1 MAGTR
6 LTIDTR
12 GLDRL
17 QVNLNILAS
26 GVRDTSALMPRLGE
40 YLRSSTQDRF
50 KTQVGPDGGPWAVLA
65 PHTIKRKRKSRN
77 KILTEHGGLRKNI
90 LYQVTA
96 PGRVEVRSNLIYAA
110 THQFGRGSIP
120 ARPFLGISPRDTEE
134 IGDIVRD
141 WAAELGFR

>member
-17 QVNLNILAS
+17 QVSLRGLAD

-50 KTQVGPDGGPWAVLA
+50 KTQAGPDGGPWAVLQ
-65 PHTIKRKRKSRN
+65 PHTLKRKRRN
-77 KILTEHGGLRKNI
+77 RDKILTQRGFLRKNI
-90 LYQVTA
+90 TYQVTA
-96 PGRVEVRSNLIYAA
+96 PGRVEVGSNLIYAA

-120 ARPFLGISPRDTEE
+120 ARPFLGLGPRDTDE
-134 IGDIVRD
+134 IGAIVRD